1 MSLIP
6 ASAIP
11 RKPELLTCDKHGV
24 YQVRYA
30 VFGEK
35 ALCSRICPKCVK
47 ESDLEKQE
55 EEKRKYDEQMKNW
68 RMQRIEKAGV
78 SKRNIGKTF
87 ESFMCDNQAQAQAL
101 AHCKD
106 LCKDIVDGKVAK
118 NTFMIGGVGT
128 GKTHLASSI
137 VHELIDNKTV
147 CMIRLIELMRKLK
160 DTWRRDSDM
169 TEQKVIDHYGSLDLL
184 IIDEVG
190 IQFGSDA
197 ERMFMFDIINTR
209 YDNLKPTVMISNLNL
224 ENIKLTLGE
233 QVIDRLREDGGK
245 VLTFDFES
253 QRR

>member
-1 MSLIP
+1 MNFIP
-6 ASAIP
+6 ASKVP
-11 RKPELLTCDKHGV
+11 DTPETLNCEKHGD
-24 YQVRYA
+24 YKARYSI
-30 VFGEK
+30 FGDK
-35 ALCSRICPKCVK
+35 AITSKACPKCAE
-47 ESDLEKQE
+47 ESEMKRQE
-55 EEKRKYDEQMKNW
+55 EEREKAEKDYQRRKMK
-68 RMQRIEKAGV
+68 RIENAGV

-87 ESFMCDNQAQAQAL
+87 DSFRCDNQAQVQAL

-106 LCKDIVDGKVAK
+106 LCKDINDGKVAK

-137 VHELIDNKTV
+137 VHELIDDKTV

-160 DTWRRDSDM
+160 DTWRRDSEV

-209 YDNLKPTVMISNLNL
+209 YDNLKPTLMISNLNL
-224 ENIKLTLGE
+224 ESIKQTLGE
-233 QVIDRLREDGGK
+233 QVVDRLREDGGK
-245 VLTFDFES
+245 VLIFDFES
-253 QRR
+253 QRK

>member
-55 EEKRKYDEQMKNW
+55 GEKRKYDEQMKNW
-68 RMQRIEKAGV
+68 RVQRIEKAGV

-106 LCKDIVDGKVAK
+106 LCKDIVGGKVAK

-224 ENIKLTLGE
+224 ENIKATLGE
-233 QVIDRLREDGGK
+233 QVVDRLREDGGK
-245 VLTFDFES
+245 VLIFDFES

>member
-1 MSLIP
+1 MSLIQ
-6 ASAIP
+6 ASAVP

-24 YQVRYA
+24 YRVRYA
-30 VFGEK
+30 IFGEK
-35 ALCSRICPKCVK
+35 ALCSRVCPKCVK
-47 ESDLEKQE
+47 ESDMEKQA
-55 EEKRKYDEQMKNW
+55 EEKRKHDEQMKKW
-68 RMQRIEKAGV
+68 RMSRIEKAGV

-87 ESFMCDNQAQAQAL
+87 NSFRCDNQAQAQAL

-118 NTFMIGGVGT
+118 NTFMVGGVGT

-137 VHELIDNKTV
+137 VHELIDDKTV

-160 DTWRRDSDM
+160 DTWRRDSEV
-169 TEQKVIDHYGSLDLL
+169 TEQKVIDHYGSIDLL

-197 ERMFMFDIINTR
+197 EKMFMFDIINTR
-209 YDNLKPTVMISNLNL
+209 YDNLKPTLMISNLSL
-224 ENIKLTLGE
+224 DNIRNALGE
-233 QVIDRLREDGGK
+233 QVVDRLREDGGK

-253 QRR
+253 QRK